1 MGRSSTEM
9 SFSPHVKE
17 RVRKRANG
25 CCCFCEQRS
34 LSLEIHHI
42 VPQAEGGPD
51 TEDNAAP
58 LCPNCHSDYGGNPEK
73 RARIREMRDHWYT
86 KCEAKFAE
94 NTESKKISDTI
105 QNLPSKED
113 IERIAVRNAS
123 YVLGASEGGKSS
135 LEHSRYSFV
144 RKEFVHP
151 LIVRELLGWISDSTE
166 TVTSVNIASSN
177 ESNRFYGEFKINP
190 RDGRSWV
197 KWTSS
202 EGEFFVYAHIAT
214 SPSGVEMVECYDCG
228 GGSGVFGSVGLFC
241 LEFDRALGEDH
252 EGKVSTHERV
262 ILKTLGSI
270 GLGDRYKGEITYED
284 GFLVVGPDNGL
295 FNRGL
300 EVYRKLPIR

>member
-1 MGRSSTEM
+1 M

-73 RARIREMRDHWYT
+73 RACIREMRDHWYT